1 MSGYDLWELLTQR
14 AEYKAESEALRE
26 VLKQERDTIDKYIES
41 VDLLIAAQEAER
53 QEFMKQS
60 NKSYLELY
68 LGYGTQDKLEGGV
81 RLIWRLK

>member
-60 NKSYLELY
+60 NKPYLELY